1 MKKRLL
7 QWASVGVALAVVAL
21 AASTV
26 AGQTQTTGKAVATK
40 SGPAPKT
47 AWGEP
52 DLQGIWSDEY
62 QIPLERPAQYGNKE
76 FFTDAER
83 AELDKLLAGSDHFGD
98 RTQPRGTEADVGG
111 AYNSVFTS
119 QRHVG
124 NRTSLIVDPPNGRIP
139 ALTPD
144 AIKRR
149 NDLRDFQTALQE
161 TTKACQDN
169 VAGACGPGGS
179 YKPSTSKRN
188 AVPPHYLVAAINRS
202 DNPEDRGLGERCMSG
217 NLPEFAGGFV
227 GVYRR
232 IVQGPGVVYIYY
244 DSGQGQGWSRIVP
257 ITTAPHLPPSVRQW
271 WGDSRGRWDGNTLV
285 VDTTNFNAK
294 KDFQGSRENLHLIER
309 WTRTGPNSLELV
321 STMEDPTTW
330 TRPWTVRQEFD
341 IQSNEANRIYTEP
354 RCHEGNYGL
363 VGLLAGGRA
372 ADTAYAEGRGPDPAS
387 LCTSGCGNFDE
398 DSEPDPLGSTARIRK
413 K

>member
-1 MKKRLL
+1 MRKRRVDG
-7 QWASVGVALAVVAL
+7 AGVVVALAVVVL
-21 AASTV
+21 AAVV
-26 AGQTQTTGKAVATK
+26 AGQTQSASGGATSKA
-40 SGPAPKT
+40 GPAPKT

-62 QIPLERPAQYGNKE
+62 QIPLERPAQYANKP

-83 AELDKLLAGSDHFGD
+83 AQLDKQLAASDHFGD

-124 NRTSLIVDPPNGRIP
+124 NRTSLIIDPSNGRIP
-139 ALTPD
+139 ALTPE
-144 AIKRR
+144 ASKRR
-149 NDLRDFQTALQE
+149 NETRDFQTALQE
-161 TTKACQDN
+161 TTKACLDK
-169 VAGACGPGGS
+169 VPGACGPGGS
-179 YKPSTSKRN
+179 YKASTPKRS
-188 AVPPHYLVAAINRS
+188 AAAPHYLVAAINRS

-232 IVQGPGVVYIYY
+232 IVQGPGVVYVYY
-244 DSGQGQGWSRIVP
+244 DSGQGQGWSRVIP
-257 ITTAPHLPPSVRQW
+257 ITTAPHLPASIRQW
-271 WGDSRGRWDGNTLV
+271 WGDSRGHWEGNTLV

-294 KDFQGSRENLHLIER
+294 KDFQGSRENLHLVER
-309 WTRTGPNSLELV
+309 WTRTGPGSLELV
-321 STMEDPTTW
+321 STLEDPTTW
-330 TRPWTVRQEFD
+330 TRPWTVKQEFNV
-341 IQSNEANRIYTEP
+341 QSNEANRIYTEP

-372 ADTAYAEGRGPDPAS
+372 ADTAYAEGRGPDPAL